1 MEEWLKHPEWVEAR
15 NSPLKVTKNGLPLQL
30 GDFRKGLVF
39 GEVNVSG
46 TREF

>member
-1 MEEWLKHPEWVEAR
+1 MEEWLKHLEWVEACD
-15 NSPLKVTKNGLPLQL
+15 SPLKVTKNGLPLHL

-46 TREF
+46 TREL